1 MTTTRTTRAAAPKIV
16 CISHHAPPRNDAEAL
31 CTGRLLTVL
40 SRMGAEVHLVMNDA
54 DRTLDEGIA
63 SQILDAGVVVH
74 AVPSPAGRLSRGLAM
89 VRYQYHG
96 DHVEWMGPAIR
107 KAKELLRS
115 NPGATLMTR
124 SCPWISNFA
133 GWYCRDL
140 ARRWIAHFSDPFPP
154 HEWQNSRY
162 SRIVRPV
169 NRRWARRVLRDADL
183 VTVTCPNATRYIEE
197 KTGFEFR
204 EKAMVLTH
212 LAMPQLRPGTF
223 QLERKAGEFVIA
235 HIGALM
241 SRRRPDLLLRGA
253 LLAMEKH
260 AGIRFL
266 QYGHVDEAT
275 MKFAAGSSA
284 FSRLDLRHIVNLSP
298 QDAADLQSQVDVNV
312 IVDTDLGLPYSPFIL
327 SKYPHAACT
336 GKPMLM
342 ISAADSEMAR
352 LTGLYGGGEFVPFST
367 PEAVA
372 DAIVRLYERR
382 GVGEERVENP
392 YHYHFGPEG
401 VAGELWKYI
410 VQP

>member
-1 MTTTRTTRAAAPKIV
+1 MTHTLKAAAPKIV

-31 CTGRLLTVL
+31 CTGRLLSVL

-54 DRTLDEGIA
+54 DRTLDPAIA
-63 SQILDAGVVVH
+63 SQILAPEVRVH
-74 AVPSPAGRLSRGLAM
+74 AVASPVGRLSRGLAM
-89 VRYQYHG
+89 ARYQYHG
-96 DHVEWMGPAIR
+96 DHVEWMAPAIR
-107 KAKELLRS
+107 KARELLRG

-133 GWYCRDL
+133 GWYCQDL
-140 ARRWIAHFSDPFPP
+140 AKRWVAHFSDPFPP

-162 SRIVRPV
+162 SRLVRPV
-169 NRRWARRVLRDADL
+169 NRRWARRVLEGADL

-197 KTGFEFR
+197 KTGVGFR

-212 LAMPQLRPGTF
+212 LAMPQLRPGKF
-223 QLERKAGEFVIA
+223 QLERREGEFVIA

-241 SRRRPDLLLRGA
+241 SRRRPDLLLGGA

-260 AGIRFL
+260 PAIRFL

-275 MKFAAGSSA
+275 MKFAAGSTA
-284 FSRLDLRHIVNLSP
+284 FSRLDLRHIENLSP

-327 SKYPHAACT
+327 SKYPHAACA
-336 GKPMLM
+336 GKPLLM

-372 DAIVRLYERR
+372 DAIIRLYERR
-382 GVGEERVENP
+382 LEPAGEVENP
-392 YHYHFGPEG
+392 YRRYFGPEG
-401 VAGELWKYI
+401 VAGELWSYLN
-410 VQP
+410 QPD